1 MDGNVTTQGPLLRNY
16 ARGINFGS
24 LAECSEVKTSSVTSV
39 LKISLCP
46 PQTNGDVQMV
56 WKFHVNSLFRNVAGY
71 ARDSEHTSV
80 SRFGLRMPNYEFLWH
95 SGPVKEIQLKYSLA
109 FSSELLAA

>member
-1 MDGNVTTQGPLLRNY
+1 MDGNVAATQGPWLRNY
-16 ARGINFGS
+16 ARGRNSGS
-24 LAECSEVKTSSVTSV
+24 LAEYSEVKTSSGTSV

-56 WKFHVNSLFRNVAGY
+56 WKFHVNSLFRNVAGD

-80 SRFGLRMPNYEFLWH
+80 SRFGLQHAKL
-95 SGPVKEIQLKYSLA
+95 
-109 FSSELLAA
+109 